1 MAVFN
6 WSIMRSFLVE
16 AASEPYALRHHAN
29 VAMWAL
35 IAVVVPSVV
44 LGLILA
50 PEILR
55 VFGSSYATYGTT
67 LLRMQLLAL
76 PCSAVTIFYSSFAWL
91 DKHVWWM
98 TIRELVSAIIFF
110 SVLFAFIGHFG
121 ILAIGIA
128 SLASSGLQGIF
139 FLPISIRR
147 YRMTTNLDPP
157 SGGTGAA
164 VSGV

>member
-1 MAVFN
+1 
-6 WSIMRSFLVE
+6 MRSFLVE
-16 AASEPYALRHHAN
+16 AASEPHALRHQAN
-29 VAMWAL
+29 VAIWAL
-35 IAVVVPSVV
+35 TAVVVPSVV

-50 PEILR
+50 PDILR
-55 VFGSSYATYGTT
+55 IFGATYAAHGTT

-98 TIRELVSAIIFF
+98 TLRELVSAIIFF

-128 SLASSGLQGIF
+128 SLVSSGLQGIF

-147 YRMTTNLDPP
+147 YRMTTNTEPP
-157 SGGTGAA
+157 SGGNDATAI
-164 VSGV
+164 SGV